1 MIFINRTNIRKNLKR
16 GATNGNKYSCLLGGD
31 FANEV
36 TKPLWLKGM
45 VTGRKTEWRGA
56 ESKDNCQPC
65 RYSHLNT
72 KCAIIVTSW
81 HLDIIFPLKSIP
93 AMTFD
98 NYQRN
103 YHFKIDVWIEAG
115 LWAPAK
121 AGKKRTTYCQDLHP
135 VLQVIFY
142 NCSGSCPNIQVSLIL
157 SNTTCKVCRHKLGM
171 LR

>member
-1 MIFINRTNIRKNLKR
+1 MIFIKRTNIRKNLKR
-16 GATNGNKYSCLLGGD
+16 GATNGNKYSSLLGGD
-31 FANEV
+31 FANEA

-103 YHFKIDVWIEAG
+103 YHFKIDVWIQAG

-121 AGKKRTTYCQDLHP
+121 AGKKRTTYCQDLLP
-135 VLQVIFY
+135 VLQSYFITVLAPVLIFKW
-142 NCSGSCPNIQVSLIL
+142 V
-157 SNTTCKVCRHKLGM
+157 
-171 LR
+171 